1 MHLTL
6 MTFIVVLPS
15 FPNLRR
21 MMWYGNYCN
30 IFQIAAT
37 QFCSIP
43 APCKIVEVGFIVE
56 DYGGFEPVKKH
67 CKLIDEVLT
76 GDNFPS
82 LCCVQLYKDSPSDY
96 FPILQSRGL
105 LEVSNERD

>member
-1 MHLTL
+1 MII
-6 MTFIVVLPS
+6 IVVLPS

-30 IFQIAAT
+30 IFRIAAT
-37 QFCSIP
+37 QLCSIP
-43 APCKIVEVGFIVE
+43 APCKIAEVGFIVQSYE
-56 DYGGFEPVKKH
+56 GFEPVKDH
-67 CKLIDEVLT
+67 CKLIDELLT

-82 LCCVQLYKDSPSDY
+82 LRHVQVYKESPIAY

-105 LEVSNERD
+105 LEINNELD